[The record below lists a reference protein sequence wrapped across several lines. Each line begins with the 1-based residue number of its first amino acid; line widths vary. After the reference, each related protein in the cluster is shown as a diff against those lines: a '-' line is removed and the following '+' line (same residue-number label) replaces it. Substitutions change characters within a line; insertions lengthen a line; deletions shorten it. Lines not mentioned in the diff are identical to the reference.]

1 MEVIAHRG
9 ASGDRPEHTLAA
21 YALAIEQGARIIE
34 PDLVPSADGVLYC
47 RHDAG
52 ARRSTDIALRRGLAA
67 QADVD
72 FFSLES
78 AEIDQ
83 LRCVQPW
90 PNRPQQFNGRYP
102 VPRFVA
108 LLDLLEAESRRRGMR
123 LLVYPEAKHPAAFA
137 DAGLDIVELLCGELA
152 LRQWSGPS
160 APVWLQCFDHVALAE
175 LAARTQLPCF
185 ALVDETMAV
194 DLAALAR
201 WCHGLG
207 VSKNRLLDADGKS
220 TEFSREA
227 IGRGLQLHAWTVRH
241 DQPNPLFADAA
252 AELRALRQIGVSAV
266 FCDFPGRA
274 LRELRAG

>member
-34 PDLVPSADGVLYC
+34 PDLVASADGVLYC

-67 QADVD
+67 EADVD
-72 FFSLES
+72 FCQLDA

-90 PNRPQQFNGRYP
+90 PARPQHFNGRYP
-102 VPRFVA
+102 VPRFSD
-108 LLDLLEAESRRRGMR
+108 LLDLIEAESRRRGRR
-123 LLVYPEAKHPAAFA
+123 LLVYPEAKRPADFA
-137 DAGLDIVELLCGELA
+137 RAGLDVVGLLAAELA
-152 LRQWSGPS
+152 RRQWRGPS
-160 APVWLQCFDHVALAE
+160 APVWLQCFDHDALSE

-194 DLAALAR
+194 DLAALSR
-201 WCHGLG
+201 WSRGLG
-207 VSKNRLLDADGKS
+207 VSKRRLLDANGGA
-220 TEFSREA
+220 TAFSREA
-227 IGRGLQLHAWTVRH
+227 IGRGLKLHAWTVRH
-241 DQPNPLFADAA
+241 DQPNPSFADAA
-252 AELRALRQIGVSAV
+252 EELRALRQIGVSAV

-274 LRELRAG
+274 LGDLHTG